1 MAAGLLDVRDGQD
14 GQIVLP
20 DDITLRVGAENLN
33 QEYRFIHAFNIPLH
47 LFVLQQK
54 ILTQLLSR
62 PTSTFRKERLLCPAR
77 WPSSAA

>member
-47 LFVLQQK
+47 LFVLQQN
-54 ILTQLLSR
+54 IERSFFRVQLPLSGKSVFCALR
-62 PTSTFRKERLLCPAR
+62 DVHR
-77 WPSSAA
+77 AA

>member
-20 DDITLRVGAENLN
+20 DDITLRVGAERLN

-54 ILTQLLSR
+54 I
-62 PTSTFRKERLLCPAR
+62 
-77 WPSSAA
+77 